1 MRYWSYNEPVWDSDG
16 NIIGNEVITKS
27 DDEIIKEFYPY
38 WRKRMIEKFGEEI
51 VDCRFSELDC
61 IDDWVAVNWAWESD

>member
-38 WRKRMIEKFGEEI
+38 WRGRMIEKFGEEI

-61 IDDWVAVNWAWESD
+61 IDDWVVVNWAWESD

>member
-1 MRYWSYNEPVWDSDG
+1 MRYRSHNEPVWDSDG

-38 WRKRMIEKFGEEI
+38 WRGRMIEKFGEEI
-51 VDCRFSELDC
+51 VEVLE
-61 IDDWVAVNWAWESD
+61 V